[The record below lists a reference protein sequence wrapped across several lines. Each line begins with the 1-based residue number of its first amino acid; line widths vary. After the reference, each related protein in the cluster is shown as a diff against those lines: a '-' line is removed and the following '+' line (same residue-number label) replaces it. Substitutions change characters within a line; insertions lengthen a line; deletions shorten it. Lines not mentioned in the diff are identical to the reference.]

1 MVIVLQKCG
10 LTGFSLLTL
19 HMQKMNRCPKKKR
32 NRSQSV
38 SLNKNTL
45 GSVESGLLGDKFYC
59 YLVVLLCYFF
69 VWNTKRV
76 LHVMM

>member
-1 MVIVLQKCG
+1 MVFVLQKCG

-19 HMQKMNRCPKKKR
+19 HMQKMNRFPKKQR
-32 NRSQSV
+32 NRSQIV

-69 VWNTKRV
+69 ICNTKQMLNV
-76 LHVMM
+76 IM

>member
-1 MVIVLQKCG
+1 MVFVLQKCG

-19 HMQKMNRCPKKKR
+19 HMQKMHRFPKKKR
-32 NRSQSV
+32 NRSQIV

-59 YLVVLLCYFF
+59 YLVVLLYYFF